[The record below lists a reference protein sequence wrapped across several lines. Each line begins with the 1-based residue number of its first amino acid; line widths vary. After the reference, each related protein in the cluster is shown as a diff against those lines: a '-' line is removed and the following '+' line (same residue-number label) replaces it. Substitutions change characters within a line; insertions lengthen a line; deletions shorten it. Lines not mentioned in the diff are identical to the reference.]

1 MVDHLAGLLRKFGPT
16 EKTMVFCVDI
26 PHAQLVARLLND
38 ALGHLGLQPYAVPIV
53 AEEGQAPVWLQQ
65 FQDSDHATPVV
76 ATTAELLS
84 TGVDVPACR
93 NIVFMKTISS
103 PVLFKQIIGRGSR
116 VDPATDKL
124 WFRIIDYTGAT
135 HLFDEWDRPPGP
147 APEVPQGPQSASIE
161 GHVSKVETGEII
173 VGATVTLI
181 TGPNA
186 QRGPI
191 RSDENGCFRFTNLP
205 EGSLSLIVS
214 GTGFRRRQLQVQ
226 TLADETT
233 TVDVELSPEGEPVG
247 RIRVEGL
254 EVRIA
259 DEAVFVIEGSGQQL
273 TQQQYLDYTREK
285 VRQVSQAQKIDDLR
299 NTWINAITRRKLLTD
314 LQAASVYVDVIADV
328 LGQSEADQFDL
339 LGHLTFGTPLRT
351 RSERAAAFINRESR
365 FLQAQP
371 KPAQEV
377 LLALLEKYRATGVD
391 EISDPRIFR
400 LPPFFEMGQAPGV
413 ARRFGSLPKLQSN
426 LAELQRRIY
435 D

>member
-1 MVDHLAGLLRKFGPT
+1 M
-16 EKTMVFCVDI
+16 
-26 PHAQLVARLLND
+26 
-38 ALGHLGLQPYAVPIV
+38 
-53 AEEGQAPVWLQQ
+53 
-65 FQDSDHATPVV
+65 
-76 ATTAELLS
+76 
-84 TGVDVPACR
+84 DVPACR
-93 NIVFMKTISS
+93 NIVFMKIISS
-103 PVLFKQIIGRGSR
+103 SVLFKQIIGRGSR

-124 WFRIIDYTGAT
+124 WLRIIDYTEAT
-135 HLFDEWDRPPGP
+135 HLFDKWDRPPGP
-147 APEVPQGPQSASIE
+147 APEALQGAQTAILE
-161 GHVSKVETGEII
+161 GQIIKFETGEKI
-173 VGATVTLI
+173 VGAVVTLI

-191 RSDENGCFRFTNLP
+191 RSEENGCFRFTDLP

-226 TLADETT
+226 TLADETS

-259 DEAVFVIEGSGQQL
+259 DEAVFVLEGSGQQL
-273 TQQQYLDYTREK
+273 TQQQYLDYTRDK
-285 VRQVSQAQKIDDLR
+285 VQQVSQTQKLDDLC
-299 NTWINAITRRKLLTD
+299 NTWINAATRGKLLTD

-339 LGHLTFGTPLRT
+339 LGHLSFGTLLLT
-351 RSERAAAFINRESR
+351 SSERATAFIKRESR
-365 FLQAQP
+365 FLQAQS

-400 LPPFFEMGQAPGV
+400 LPPFFEMGQTPGV
-413 ARRFGSLPKLQSN
+413 ARRFGSLPALQEKLVD
-426 LAELQRRIY
+426 LQRRIY
-435 D
+435 S